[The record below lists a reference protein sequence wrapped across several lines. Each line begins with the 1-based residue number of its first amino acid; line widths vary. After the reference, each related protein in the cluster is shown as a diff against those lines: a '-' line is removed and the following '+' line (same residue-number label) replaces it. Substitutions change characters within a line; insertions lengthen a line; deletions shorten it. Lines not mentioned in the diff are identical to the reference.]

1 MRKTLALFT
10 AAALALLSGCSAV
23 TPYAAKVNGERITVG
38 DLERELKAIRGN
50 EDYLKA
56 IESQLAQQGRKALG
70 AGKGTFN
77 SSFVSQVLTRRI
89 LLELVH
95 QNVRS
100 RRLRVTADDR
110 RTARE
115 QLEQSFGDPKML
127 DRFPKSF
134 TTELV
139 EYTAEISVLQAELRE
154 DVTDEQVQ
162 TFYNENSQFF
172 EQVCVRQ
179 IVTGAFESLEVPPE
193 QDAQA
198 KAAGEDVKRR
208 LDTGQDFAAIARAE
222 SKDPQ
227 SAANGGDLG
236 CVTTD
241 SVPPVLAAALT
252 EMQPG
257 EIRGPIRSDSGYH
270 VLQLT
275 ERKKGSLEEA
285 APQIRQF
292 LEQQQQQGFDTF
304 LQEAVQKADITVN
317 PRYGTFDK
325 AGPAVVPPKA
335 PETTSTSA
343 PAGGPADAPPTSTP

>member
-1 MRKTLALFT
+1 MRKILALFT
-10 AAALALLSGCSAV
+10 AAVLVLLSGCDAV

-50 EDYLKA
+50 EEYLKA
-56 IESQLAQQGRKALG
+56 IESQLAQEGRKALG
-70 AGKGTFN
+70 AGKGTFD

-95 QNVRS
+95 QSVRS

-110 RTARE
+110 RTAQE
-115 QLEQSFGDPKML
+115 QLEQSFGDPQML
-127 DRFPKSF
+127 ERFPKSF
-134 TTELV
+134 RDELV
-139 EYTAEISVLQAELRE
+139 AYTAEISVLQGDLSEP
-154 DVTDEQVQ
+154 VTDEQVQ
-162 TFYNENSQFF
+162 KFYDENPGFF
-172 EQVCVRQ
+172 EQACVRQ

-198 KAAGEDVKRR
+198 KAAAEDVKRR
-208 LDTGQDFAAIARAE
+208 LDTGQDFAAIARSE

-241 SVPPVLAAALT
+241 SVPPVLASALT

-275 ERKKGSLEEA
+275 ERKKLSIEES

-292 LEQQQQQGFDTF
+292 LGQQQQQGFDSF
-304 LQEAVQKADITVN
+304 IQEAVQKAEITVN

-325 AGPAVVPPKA
+325 AGPAVVPPQA
-335 PETTSTSA
+335 PGTTSTSV
-343 PAGGPADAPPTSTP
+343 PAGGPPTSTP